1 MVESLKDLKAAKIQK
16 TNVICSIRHLRL
28 FVIICLLIWLYVSNR
43 EHYFM
48 TYTYSQTMSNL
59 LVHVVI
65 ESSKVVAVPLPYFVN
80 FFY

>member
-1 MVESLKDLKAAKIQK
+1 MLYQTSP
-16 TNVICSIRHLRL
+16 
-28 FVIICLLIWLYVSNR
+28 FVCYHVSFNLLYVSNR

-80 FFY
+80 LFY